1 MQTIFWISPDID
13 QWRLQKEGAYK
24 PEKLFAERADA
35 IDWACR
41 LAPDYAP
48 CRVKVQDY
56 SGRVV
61 EQLEFAAPVAAVQ
74 AAE

>member
-1 MQTIFWISPDID
+1 MQTTFWISPDID
-13 QWRLQKEGAYK
+13 QWRLQREGAYK
-24 PEKLFAERADA
+24 AEKLFSDRADA

-41 LAPDYAP
+41 VAPDFAP

-56 SGRVV
+56 GGRVT
-61 EQLEFAAPVAAVQ
+61 EQFDFAAITAQ

>member
-13 QWRLQKEGAYK
+13 QWRLQREGAYK
-24 PEKLFAERADA
+24 PEKLFADRDTA

-41 LAPDYAP
+41 LAPDHAP
-48 CRVKVQDY
+48 CRIKIQDY

-61 EQLEFAAPVAAVQ
+61 EQLEFSALAAAQ